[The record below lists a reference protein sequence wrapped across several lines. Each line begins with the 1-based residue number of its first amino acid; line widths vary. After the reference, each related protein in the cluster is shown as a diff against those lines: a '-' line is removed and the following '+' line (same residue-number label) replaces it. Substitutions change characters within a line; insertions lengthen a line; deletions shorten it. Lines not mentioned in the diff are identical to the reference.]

1 MVNLWRPGWNEFK
14 SETAGYFMHT
24 RTTRTLR
31 IAALELLYLPQVE
44 QFGATLRPHGSALF
58 GSIDSDVA
66 EARYT
71 CTPSGK
77 AAWSPRIV
85 LPSNATCCFTSAK

>member
-44 QFGATLRPHGSALF
+44 QFAPHCARTVRPCSA
-58 GSIDSDVA
+58 
-66 EARYT
+66 
-71 CTPSGK
+71 P
-77 AAWSPRIV
+77 
-85 LPSNATCCFTSAK
+85 